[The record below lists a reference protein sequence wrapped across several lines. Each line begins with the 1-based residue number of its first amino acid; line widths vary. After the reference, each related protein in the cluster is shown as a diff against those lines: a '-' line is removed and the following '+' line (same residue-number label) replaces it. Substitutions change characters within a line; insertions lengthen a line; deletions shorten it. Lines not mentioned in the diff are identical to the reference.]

1 MCAYTMLCA
10 SIKHR
15 ISRFYPVY
23 CYLITFA
30 SWNANENSFYKC
42 HLPLAT
48 AYTKGHVEAVLKKSS
63 GIFSYIAEYETVLY
77 LHVLL
82 DCKYFAVFLL
92 TTNCV
97 QTMITV
103 LLTYTMKGCKQLHY
117 AKMHPKVLEL
127 ATTNKNGN

>member
-1 MCAYTMLCA
+1 
-10 SIKHR
+10 
-15 ISRFYPVY
+15 
-23 CYLITFA
+23 
-30 SWNANENSFYKC
+30 
-42 HLPLAT
+42 
-48 AYTKGHVEAVLKKSS
+48 VEAVLKKSG
-63 GIFSYIAEYETVLY
+63 GIFSYTAEYETVLY

-92 TTNCV
+92 TTNCA

-127 ATTNKNGN
+127 DTTNKNSN